1 MTADANTLIKWC
13 SSQRFQDKHLCGRI
27 PFEPYNWY
35 LDRRDEDRGQRCP
48 PTFSI
53 AICWFP
59 ILTFWVETQC
69 PKRQRRGVDDVLT
82 GVDESSAQLQKQQ
95 QVLQALVKDLTWAL
109 VALAQNVI
117 GSIEEFSN
125 LVWNESR
132 KNSASF
138 LSVHISFHQ
147 GTQLLRS
154 MRLRRLPFG

>member
-1 MTADANTLIKWC
+1 M
-13 SSQRFQDKHLCGRI
+13 
-27 PFEPYNWY
+27 
-35 LDRRDEDRGQRCP
+35 
-48 PTFSI
+48 
-53 AICWFP
+53 
-59 ILTFWVETQC
+59 
-69 PKRQRRGVDDVLT
+69 DDVLT

-138 LSVHISFHQ
+138 LSVHISFHH

-154 MRLRRLPFG
+154 MRLRRLPFD